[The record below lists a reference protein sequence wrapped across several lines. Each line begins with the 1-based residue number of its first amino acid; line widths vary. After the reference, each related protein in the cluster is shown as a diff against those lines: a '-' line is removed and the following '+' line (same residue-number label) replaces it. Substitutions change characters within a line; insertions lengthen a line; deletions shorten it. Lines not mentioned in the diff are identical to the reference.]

1 MENKIQN
8 TNLNKPISVALIV
21 LTCILTAIFI
31 LQGSTEESDFFK
43 VLTCWIF
50 TITIFQIFYVIS
62 YKTSKKTLAFWLMI
76 ILIVISLIFSGVLWY
91 VSQLAKSF
99 NH

>member
-21 LTCILTAIFI
+21 LICILTAIFI
-31 LQGSTEESDFFK
+31 LQGPTEESDFFT
-43 VLTCWIF
+43 VLTCWTF

-62 YKTSKKTLAFWLMI
+62 YKTSKRSLAFWLMI
-76 ILIVISLIFSGVLWY
+76 ILIVISLLFFGVLWY
-91 VSQLAKSF
+91 ASQLAKGF